1 MATVPGPP
9 TDAIVEVVNSTTL
22 NVQWSA
28 PVSDG
33 GSQVTSYRVEWDTN
47 PGRREE
53 QAVTLAVDTGP
64 NEVQTF
70 GTTAE
75 DVDEVVSV
83 HLRAALV
90 EEVQTITTSAFV
102 DETLAGSFA
111 IAFDTTAQGGGSS
124 VSAHIDHDAG
134 AMAGDGPART
144 TVEEIL
150 EAMPTVDDVSVSREG
165 PDDQGG
171 YTWSVTFHS
180 PTGLLPLMQMS
191 TNALSGTGAA
201 VATARVQQANVISGT
216 FNLEFESEFT
226 GQIPSDA
233 TESQVK
239 EALEQLSAVDTVL
252 VSRTGPDAQLGYSWF
267 ITFTSD
273 EHFNAGDVSSLVGD
287 FDLIAGVNATGYIC
301 ENGGVVASTPCDA
314 AASRR
319 GNQLGGTFDL
329 YADRFVEI
337 QRVALHSE
345 AGVVGSG
352 SRVTSGEFQLSFG
365 GGNTDALNYDASA
378 KDVQDALRALG
389 GSLADVEVS
398 ALPTVDAP
406 GLIDGDPTV
415 QRAWYVT
422 FHGVVGALG
431 ETIAIDTA
439 ADCSG
444 GACGDLLPAEALA
457 SMSGEVQI
465 AGTAG
470 TLVAGIPFD
479 ATAAA
484 FKEALEGAALAQV
497 GEVDVTRTGP
507 SPQLEYVW
515 TISFVTMAGNVAQ
528 LQADVAGLTAES
540 AGFVAMTTHGGT
552 VQEVQSLTVGG
563 LGTSFDTNITL
574 TFLAQTT
581 DSVYID
587 TSDCDSSAARIDDAL
602 QRLSVIGQVSVDTQ
616 SNLDGN
622 CTWAVTFDT
631 NAGNLALLEVSSP
644 DREGAHTGVNSHGL
658 VYSVATGGGMP
669 DGASAVVEPVREGT
683 SVALGG
689 DFTLTFRGQ
698 RTG

>member
-1 MATVPGPP
+1 M
-9 TDAIVEVVNSTTL
+9 
-22 NVQWSA
+22 
-28 PVSDG
+28 
-33 GSQVTSYRVEWDTN
+33 
-47 PGRREE
+47 
-53 QAVTLAVDTGP
+53 
-64 NEVQTF
+64 QTF
-70 GTTAE
+70 GTTAA
-75 DVDEVVSV
+75 DVDEVVSI

-90 EEVQTITTSAFV
+90 EEVQTIRTSAFV

-111 IAFDTTAQGGGSS
+111 IAFDTTAQGGGAS
-124 VSAHIDHDAG
+124 VSAHIAHNAG
-134 AMAGDGPART
+134 AMTGDGPART

-150 EAMPTVDDVSVSREG
+150 EAMPTVDDVTVSRVG

-171 YTWSVTFHS
+171 YTWSVTFHA

-233 TESQVK
+233 TESEVK
-239 EALEQLSAVDTVL
+239 AALEQLAAVDTVL

-267 ITFTSD
+267 VTFTSD

-287 FDLIAGVNATGYIC
+287 FGRIDGVNATGYIC
-301 ENGGVVASTPCDA
+301 ENGDVVASTPCDA
-314 AASRR
+314 GASQR
-319 GNQLGGTFDL
+319 GNQLGGTFDIF
-329 YADRFVEI
+329 ADRFVEI

-352 SRVTSGEFQLSFG
+352 SRVTSGEFQLSFSG
-365 GGNTDALNYDASA
+365 SNTDALNYDATA

-389 GSLADVEVS
+389 GSLADVVVS
-398 ALPTVDAP
+398 VLPTVDAP

-415 QRAWYVT
+415 QRAWYIT
-422 FHGVVGALG
+422 FHGVVGAVG

-444 GACGDLLPAEALA
+444 GACGSLLPAEALA
-457 SMSGEVQI
+457 AMTGEVQI

-479 ATAAA
+479 ASAAA
-484 FKEALEGAALAQV
+484 FKEALEGAALAQI

-515 TISFVTMAGNVAQ
+515 TISFVTMSGNVAQ
-528 LQADVAGLTAES
+528 LQADVTGLTAES

-563 LGTSFDTNITL
+563 LGTEFDTNITL

-581 DSVYID
+581 DSIYID
-587 TSDCDSSAARIDDAL
+587 TADCDASAARIDDAL

-616 SNLDGN
+616 GNPDGN
-622 CTWAVTFDT
+622 CTWHITFDT

-644 DREGAHTGVNSHGL
+644 DREGTHNGVNSHGL
-658 VYSVATGGGMP
+658 IYSVATGGGLP
-669 DGASAVVEPVREGT
+669 DGARAVVEPVREGT

-698 RTG
+698 RTGYVLLRCCVLCGVGGKHLTTM